1 METGTGVN
9 NTVVSVDNSDG
20 KRQKCSGIELED
32 RLGNLPDSILVHIL
46 SFLLTRDAV
55 KTVLISRF
63 AMHSFFMQGLQ
74 FINSASTLIAFT
86 FSRNWH
92 EYEHQEIQDD
102 EEYIR
107 EMRLANE
114 INSWIRF
121 AVTKEV

>member
-74 FINSASTLIAFT
+74 FINSASTLRLLLVET
-86 FSRNWH
+86 GMNMS
-92 EYEHQEIQDD
+92 
-102 EEYIR
+102 IR
-107 EMRLANE
+107 RSKMMKS
-114 INSWIRF
+114 I
-121 AVTKEV
+121 